1 MKELFNT
8 LKINYNLVKLNDD
21 ITCYLTNANKDK
33 IIMCVEVNSIEE
45 LTNITN
51 FIPQKSKEIAEI
63 LDYERDKQVVDN
75 RIPISRFLWDMY
87 LVGFHKI
94 TEMGPFDP
102 VKVSD
107 IQRDR
112 FVARKI
118 VIEYTTHEELLE
130 EFRKTIFPHTELDM
144 CLEKIEK
151 VNSEMISEIIKDVNI
166 NEKQHIESLDIFD
179 FLDEIAKALE
189 RGDSNC

>member
-1 MKELFNT
+1 MEELFNT
-8 LKINYNLVKLNDD
+8 LKINYKRVKLNNN
-21 ITCYLTNANKDK
+21 ITGYLTNANKDK

-45 LTNITN
+45 LTTITN
-51 FIPQKSKEIAEI
+51 FIPQNIKEIAKI
-63 LDYERDKQVVDN
+63 LDQDRDKEVVDN
-75 RIPISRFLWDMY
+75 KIPISRFLWDMY

-94 TEMGPFDP
+94 TETGPFDP
-102 VKVSD
+102 IKVSD

-118 VIEYTTHEELLE
+118 IIEYTTGEELLE

-166 NEKQHIESLDIFD
+166 SEKQHIETVDIFD
-179 FLDEIAKALE
+179 FLDEIVKAVE
-189 RGDSNC
+189 KGD